1 MITEQDMIKD
11 ILDGHYANGFDDIK
25 ITTNPIVCL
34 WSGGCDSTLVLFTAL
49 KRLKEWGD
57 QRTIKT
63 YSFIHHQLDSRK
75 MDLEK
80 QRRNMFLAWLE
91 DNGYSGKVQHID
103 IHIDR
108 HEISASGCPQAALW
122 VINLIPLVE
131 SNSII
136 LTGYHKGD
144 CFWEYSVFSDWV
156 KLTTGLL
163 NLFGKN
169 PKFVMPLRDT
179 TKYRIIEKLKT
190 ENIYKFTW
198 YCEMPKSDG
207 TVCDYCLPC
216 ETHKMSLDYY
226 TYRQGEHSKPA
237 AKPVDDIEGICKAL
251 ESVLDKEKPKEE
263 KKEVIYP
270 EFYGFDLDGTIAYTD
285 GKHDDFPAVGAPI
298 PEMIKKIKEYLA
310 LGRNVKIFTARYA
323 RKDENPGIVPAIEKW
338 CIENIGQV
346 LDITNIKTPG
356 MKELWDDRAISVKR
370 NGGKAIRYNQD
381 GIAVED

>member
-1 MITEQDMIKD
+1 MITEQEIIKGV
-11 ILDGHYANGFDDIK
+11 LDGHYANGFDDIK
-25 ITTNPIVCL
+25 NTTNPIVCL

-49 KRLKEWGD
+49 ERLKEWGD

-108 HEISASGCPQAALW
+108 HEISANGCPQAALW
-122 VINLIPLVE
+122 VINLIPLVD

-169 PKFVMPLRDT
+169 PRFIMPLRDT

-190 ENIYKFTW
+190 KNIYKFTW
-198 YCEMPKSDG
+198 YCETPRTDG
-207 TVCDYCLPC
+207 TPCEYCLPC
-216 ETHKMSLDYY
+216 ETHKMSLNYY
-226 TYRQGEHSKPA
+226 LYKESSPVCKQASPIEELCNALDDALKKKEEP
-237 AKPVDDIEGICKAL
+237 KPV
-251 ESVLDKEKPKEE
+251 ES
-263 KKEVIYP
+263 KEVHYP
-270 EFYGFDLDGTIAYTD
+270 EFYAFDLDGTIAYTD
-285 GKHDDFPAVGAPI
+285 GIHDDFPAVGAPI

-323 RKDENPGIVPAIEKW
+323 RKDENPSIVPAIEKW
-338 CIENIGQV
+338 CAEHIGQV

-370 NGGKAIRYNQD
+370 NGGIAIRYNQN
-381 GIAVED
+381 GGVEEY